1 MKKSLTLAAVLLST
15 TLFAVDTQWF
25 IGAGI
30 SSADIDAKLN
40 KNGTITIGGVAY
52 TAGSSDQ
59 SDRDNALELKAGAIL
74 DKKHRLS
81 VDYAKYE
88 PSKGS
93 INTKLTNATFNYDYL
108 LDPVNQFTFFAGM
121 HGGIN
126 KFEAIGYDDQA
137 FTYGVQGGVLY
148 PLVSGFEL
156 EAAVSYSK
164 LGAKPSTP
172 TLNGTYSGIIFSNA
186 SASLE
191 ANDMTAFHF
200 GINYKF

>member
-1 MKKSLTLAAVLLST
+1 MKKSIYMALLMSSSLLAM
-15 TLFAVDTQWF
+15 DTQWF
-25 IGAGI
+25 IGAGM
-30 SSADIDAKLN
+30 SSADVDAKLN
-40 KNGTITIGGVAY
+40 QTGTITIGGVAY

-59 SDRDNALELKAGAIL
+59 SDRDNALELKTGVIL
-74 DKKHRLS
+74 GKKHRLS
-81 VDYAKYE
+81 IDYAKYE

-93 INTKLTNATFNYDYL
+93 ISTKLTNATFNYDYL
-108 LDPVNQFTFFAGM
+108 LDPINQFTFFAGA

-126 KFEAIGYDDQA
+126 KFEAIGYDDKA
-137 FTYGVQGGVLY
+137 FTYGAQAGVLY

-164 LGAKPSTP
+164 LGAKPTTP
-172 TLNGTYSGIIFSNA
+172 TLNGTYSGITFSNA

-191 ANDMTAFHF
+191 ANDMTALHF

>member
-1 MKKSLTLAAVLLST
+1 MKKSMYITLLMSSSLL
-15 TLFAVDTQWF
+15 AMDTQWF
-25 IGAGI
+25 IGAGM
-30 SSADIDAKLN
+30 SSANVDAKLTQT
-40 KNGTITIGGVAY
+40 GTITIGGVAY

-59 SDRDNALELKAGAIL
+59 SDRDNALELKTGVIL
-74 DKKHRLS
+74 GKKHRLS
-81 VDYAKYE
+81 IDYAKYE

-93 INTKLTNATFNYDYL
+93 ISTKLTNATFNYDYL
-108 LDPVNQFTFFAGM
+108 LDPINQFTFFAGA

-126 KFEAIGYDDQA
+126 KFEAIGYDDKA
-137 FTYGVQGGVLY
+137 FTYGAQAGVLY

-156 EAAVSYSK
+156 EAAISYSK
-164 LGAKPSTP
+164 LGAKPTTP
-172 TLNGTYSGIIFSNA
+172 TLNGTYSGITFSNA

>member
-1 MKKSLTLAAVLLST
+1 MKKSIYMVLLMSSS
-15 TLFAVDTQWF
+15 LLAMDTQWF
-25 IGAGI
+25 IGAGM
-30 SSADIDAKLN
+30 SSADVDAKLTQT
-40 KNGTITIGGVAY
+40 GTITIGGVAY

-59 SDRDNALELKAGAIL
+59 SDRDNALELKTGVIL
-74 DKKHRLS
+74 GKKHRLS
-81 VDYAKYE
+81 IDYAKYE

-93 INTKLTNATFNYDYL
+93 ISTKLTNATFNYDYL
-108 LDPVNQFTFFAGM
+108 LDPINQFTFFAGA

-126 KFEAIGYDDQA
+126 KFEAIGYDDKA
-137 FTYGVQGGVLY
+137 FTYGAQAGVLY

-164 LGAKPSTP
+164 LGAKPTTP
-172 TLNGTYSGIIFSNA
+172 TLNGTYSGITFSNA

>member
-1 MKKSLTLAAVLLST
+1 MKKSIYIALLISSSLLAI
-15 TLFAVDTQWF
+15 DTQWF
-25 IGAGI
+25 IGAGM
-30 SSADIDAKLN
+30 SSADIDAQLN
-40 KNGTITIGGVAY
+40 QTGTITIGGVAY

-59 SDRDNALELKAGAIL
+59 SDRDNALELKTGVIL

-81 VDYAKYE
+81 IDYAKYE

-93 INTKLTNATFNYDYL
+93 ISTKLTNVTFHYDYL
-108 LDPVNQFTFFAGM
+108 LDPINQFTFFAGA

-126 KFEAIGYDDQA
+126 KFETLGYDDKA
-137 FTYGVQGGVLY
+137 LTYGAQAGVLY

-156 EAAVSYSK
+156 EAAISYSK
-164 LGAKPSTP
+164 LGAKPTTP
-172 TLNGTYSGIIFSNA
+172 TLNGTYSGITFSNA

>member
-1 MKKSLTLAAVLLST
+1 MYMALLMSSSLLAM
-15 TLFAVDTQWF
+15 DTQWF

-30 SSADIDAKLN
+30 SSADVDAQLN
-40 KNGTITIGGVAY
+40 QTGTITIGGVAY

-59 SDRDNALELKAGAIL
+59 SDRDNALELKTGVIL

-81 VDYAKYE
+81 IDYAKYE

-93 INTKLTNATFNYDYL
+93 ISTKLTNATFNYDYL
-108 LDPVNQFTFFAGM
+108 LDPINQFTFFAGA

-126 KFEAIGYDDQA
+126 TFEVIGYDDKA
-137 FTYGVQGGVLY
+137 FTYGAQAGVLY
-148 PLVSGFEL
+148 PLVSGFEF
-156 EAAVSYSK
+156 EATISYSK
-164 LGAKPSTP
+164 LGAKPTTP
-172 TLNGTYSGIIFSNA
+172 TLNGTYSGITFSNA

>member
-1 MKKSLTLAAVLLST
+1 MKKSMYMALLMSSS
-15 TLFAVDTQWF
+15 LFAMDTQWF

-30 SSADIDAKLN
+30 SSADVDAQLN
-40 KNGTITIGGVAY
+40 QTGTITIGGVAY

-59 SDRDNALELKAGAIL
+59 SDRDNALELKTGVIL

-81 VDYAKYE
+81 IDYAKYE

-93 INTKLTNATFNYDYL
+93 ISTKLTNVTFNYDYL
-108 LDPVNQFTFFAGM
+108 LDPINQFTFFAGA

-126 KFEAIGYDDQA
+126 KFEAIGYDDKA
-137 FTYGVQGGVLY
+137 FTYGAQAGVLY

-156 EAAVSYSK
+156 EAAISYSK
-164 LGAKPSTP
+164 LGAKPTTP
-172 TLNGTYSGIIFSNA
+172 TLNGTYSGITFSNA

-191 ANDMTAFHF
+191 ANDMTALHF